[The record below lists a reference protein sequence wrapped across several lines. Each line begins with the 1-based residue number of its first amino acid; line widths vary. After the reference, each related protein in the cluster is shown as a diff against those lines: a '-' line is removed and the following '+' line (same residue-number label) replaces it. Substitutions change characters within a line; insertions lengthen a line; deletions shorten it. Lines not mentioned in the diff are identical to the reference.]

1 MHHQGHNAMTLQEL
15 MRAATVI
22 VDRVEDI
29 DSEHI
34 HTLFSEYSFV
44 AVRGLI
50 SPAQIESAK
59 QRIADAL
66 SVDNDNPP
74 TGETP
79 EQLRDNYQK
88 FMVGGGEL
96 RDRDFPKCLRT
107 FYNPLWAEDVF
118 GMREPFRIA
127 ARVRNLAMG
136 FDLDF
141 AVDDVERGFWTAARI
156 HQYPA
161 GGGFM
166 TKHVEDYIPTLY
178 EEYGVKVYFQPLIVM
193 SRKGDAADCDYQV
206 GGGFFEY
213 KGTRYYFEEAC
224 ELGDIVLYNTSIP
237 HGVAEVDPR
246 KPFRQAS
253 TAGRYAGFV
262 TMYRDL
268 TQSS

>member
-1 MHHQGHNAMTLQEL
+1 MSLQKL
-15 MRAATVI
+15 MQAASLTADSVEA
-22 VDRVEDI
+22 VDPER
-29 DSEHI
+29 I
-34 HTLFSEYSFV
+34 HALLADYSFV

-50 SPAQIESAK
+50 EPAQIEAAK
-59 QRIADAL
+59 QRIADSL

-79 EQLRDNYQK
+79 EQLRDNFQK

-96 RDRDFPKCLRT
+96 RNRDFPKCLRT

-118 GMREPFRIA
+118 GMREPFRTA
-127 ARVRNLAMG
+127 ARLRNLAMG

-141 AVDDVERGFWTAARI
+141 AVDTVERGFWTAARI

-178 EEYGVKVYFQPLIVM
+178 EAYGVKVYFQPLIVM
-193 SRKGDAADCDYQV
+193 SRKGEGADCDYQV
-206 GGGFFEY
+206 GGGFFEHE
-213 KGTRYYFEEAC
+213 GTRYYFEEAC
-224 ELGDIVLYNTSIP
+224 ELGDIVIYNTSIP
-237 HGVAEVDPR
+237 HGVAEVDPS